1 MAIEEKKKKQ
11 GILLAIVAVVL
22 AGILFLLINQMTG
35 GSSGKKRKKAQTFE
49 FEEVGTREALKA
61 WYVNANKRLDAME
74 EKLGKIAEILNN
86 LQQNIEENKKRQEKL
101 EKEFEQLKK
110 QVTELP
116 PVPPKTK
123 KRAGKKE
130 EVKRGAKSPSAAP
143 PREQVSQAPV
153 PPPPPPPPN
162 AKGAKGK
169 KLGGGIV
176 RISFEKELKKRQKKV
191 EEKRYELLR
200 KFYIPSGTFV
210 EGILLSGLDAP
221 TGVGAKKNTIPVLIT
236 LVDNS
241 ILPNDWRQ
249 DLKDCR
255 IIGEGFGDLSSER
268 VYIRTDYMS
277 CVDDEGNVYD
287 FSLEGY
293 VAGEDGKVGLRG
305 RVVSKQGAL
314 IARAFI
320 ASFFEGAGNIL
331 QTTATNVTV
340 TGSGVVSTVQPGEA
354 VRAGVYSGFAE
365 AAKKL
370 ADYYM
375 KLLNQTFPVIE
386 IGAGRRVTI
395 VVQKGRWIRRIG
407 KAEQVEKVAKKG
419 GSK

>member
-1 MAIEEKKKKQ
+1 MAIDEKKKRQ
-11 GILLAIVAVVL
+11 NILLAIVVL
-22 AGILFLLINQMTG
+22 VLGGILFLLVNQFS
-35 GSSGKKRKKAQTFE
+35 GSKPKGKKKVKTFE

-61 WYVNANKRLDAME
+61 WYINANKRLDTVEDKLSQIANVLNKL
-74 EKLGKIAEILNN
+74 EKRLS
-86 LQQNIEENKKRQEKL
+86 ENKKRQEKL
-101 EKEFEQLKK
+101 EKEFEKLKK
-110 QVTELP
+110 ELTSKP
-116 PVPPKTK
+116 PVSFFPSKKPEEGK
-123 KRAGKKE
+123 KRERKNKKVE
-130 EVKRGAKSPSAAP
+130 TPSRVP
-143 PREQVSQAPV
+143 SREVSQL
-153 PPPPPPPPN
+153 PPPPPPPSLPSS
-162 AKGAKGK
+162 GK
-169 KLGGGIV
+169 PGKMYRGGGIV
-176 RISFEKELKKRQKKV
+176 KVSFEKELRKRQKRR

-210 EGILLSGLDAP
+210 EGILLSGVDAP
-221 TGVGAKKNTIPVLIT
+221 TGVGAKKNTIPVLIN

-241 ILPNDWRQ
+241 ILPNDWKQ

-255 IIGEGFGDLSSER
+255 IIGEAFGDLSSER

-331 QTTATNVTV
+331 QTTANNVTI
-340 TGSGVVSTVQPGEA
+340 TGSGVVSTVQPGKT

-386 IGAGRRVTI
+386 IGAGRKVTV
-395 VVQKGRWIRRIG
+395 VVQKGKWIKRIG

-419 GSK
+419 EK

>member
-1 MAIEEKKKKQ
+1 MAIDEKKKKQ
-11 GILLAIVAVVL
+11 SILLAVVALVL
-22 AGILFLLINQMTG
+22 AGIVFLLINQLS
-35 GSSGKKRKKAQTFE
+35 GSPPKTKKKGKTFE

-61 WYVNANKRLDAME
+61 WYINANKRLDTVE
-74 EKLGKIAEILNN
+74 NKLGDIAKTLGELEKTLKANQER
-86 LQQNIEENKKRQEKL
+86 QQKL
-101 EKEFEQLKK
+101 EQEFQKLKK
-110 QVTELP
+110 ELTTLP
-116 PVPPKTK
+116 PSPPVKEKKEKKKTK
-123 KRAGKKE
+123 ERK
-130 EVKRGAKSPSAAP
+130 AKSPSQASP
-143 PREQVSQAPV
+143 KQPEVSQV
-153 PPPPPPPPN
+153 PPPPPPPPPG
-162 AKGAKGK
+162 KPGKGK
-169 KLGGGIV
+169 MYKGGGIV
-176 RISFEKELKKRQKKV
+176 KVSFEKELKERQKKI

-221 TGVGAKKNTIPVLIT
+221 TGVGAKRDTIPVLIN

-241 ILPNDWRQ
+241 ILPNDWKQ

-255 IIGEGFGDLSSER
+255 IIGEAYGDLSSER

-331 QTTATNVTV
+331 QTTANNVTI
-340 TGSGVVSTVQPGEA
+340 TGSGVVSTVQPGKT

-386 IGAGRRVTI
+386 IGAGRRVTV
-395 VVQKGRWIRRIG
+395 VVQHGRWIRRIG

-419 GSK
+419 GK

>member
-1 MAIEEKKKKQ
+1 MAIDEKKKKQ
-11 GILLAIVAVVL
+11 GILLAVVALAL
-22 AGILFLLINQMTG
+22 AGIVFLLINQMS
-35 GSSGKKRKKAQTFE
+35 GSPPKAKKRAKTFE

-61 WYVNANKRLDAME
+61 WYINANKRLDTVE
-74 EKLGKIAEILNN
+74 EKLGQIAQSLSN
-86 LQQNIEENKKRQEKL
+86 LERTLKENQKRQQKL
-101 EKEFEQLKK
+101 EEELQKLKK
-110 QVTELP
+110 QVTTLP
-116 PVPPKTK
+116 PPPVKEKTEHK
-123 KRAGKKE
+123 AKSKKE
-130 EVKRGAKSPSAAP
+130 KSPSQAP
-143 PREQVSQAPV
+143 SREVSQL
-153 PPPPPPPPN
+153 PPPPPPPVAATK
-162 AKGAKGK
+162 AKKGK
-169 KLGGGIV
+169 AYKGGGIV
-176 RISFEKELKKRQKKV
+176 KISFEKELKKRQKRR
-191 EEKRYELLR
+191 EEKKYELLR

-210 EGILLSGLDAP
+210 EGILLSGVDAP
-221 TGVGAKKNTIPVLIT
+221 TGVGAKKNTIPVLIN

-241 ILPNDWRQ
+241 ILPNDWKQ

-255 IIGEGFGDLSSER
+255 IIGEAFGDLSSER

-331 QTTATNVTV
+331 QTTANNVTI
-340 TGSGVVSTVQPGEA
+340 TGSGVVSTVQPGKT

-386 IGAGRRVTI
+386 IGAGRRVTV
-395 VVQKGRWIRRIG
+395 VVQRGKWIKRVG
-407 KAEQVEKVAKKG
+407 KTEQVEKVAKKG
-419 GSK
+419 GK